1 MIEFLKWLG
10 ENKWYLCSKGWFTT
24 QERPYVTDDARK
36 YYYTDEQVVEI
47 FESRNNNAKKKANEL
62 FGQFYSRLEHN
73 FSEEASP
80 HEKFIVKQC
89 VWLVIQEMYKL
100 DLKKGAYLETDVDK
114 ENYYSFWEDVKK
126 EVELI

>member
-10 ENKWYLCSKGWFTT
+10 ENNWYLCNKGWFTT
-24 QERPYVTDDARK
+24 QERPYVTVDARDF
-36 YYYTDEQVVEI
+36 YTDEQVLQ
-47 FESRNNNAKKKANEL
+47 FFKNRKDSAKKKANEL

-89 VWLVIQEMYKL
+89 AWIVIQEMYKL
-100 DLKKGAYLETDVDK
+100 NLKTGAYLETDVDK

>member
-10 ENKWYLCSKGWFTT
+10 ENNWYLCNKGWFTT

-36 YYYTDEQVVEI
+36 YYTHEQVVE
-47 FESRNNNAKKKANEL
+47 FFKNRNNSAKKKANNL
-62 FGQFYSRLEHN
+62 FGQFYNILEHN
-73 FSEEASP
+73 FSEEASL

-89 VWLVIQEMYKL
+89 VWIVIQEMYKL
-100 DLKKGAYLETDVDK
+100 NLKTGVYLETDVDK

>member
-10 ENKWYLCSKGWFTT
+10 ENNWYLCIYGWFTT
-24 QERPYVTDDARK
+24 KEKLYVTGKRDF
-36 YYYTDEQVVEI
+36 YTKELVVKI
-47 FESRNNNAKKKANEL
+47 FESRKDSAKKKANKL
-62 FGQFYSRLEHN
+62 FGEFYGRLEHN

-80 HEKFIVKQC
+80 HEKFIVKHC
-89 VWLVIQEMYKL
+89 VFIAIKEICKL
-100 DLKKGAYLETDVDK
+100 NLKLGAYLETDVDK